1 MAVTFMAA
9 VGAACSG
16 SVATSSP
23 TPVTPVPTAPAPAA
37 TASPQPEARAPA
49 ETSEAVSSSPA
60 DAGEP
65 LSSIFRELNPSGPK
79 LVNPGSFF
87 QGLPQ
92 DTIEPIYFPF
102 VTTAEEVSIDSG
114 ELVIGVSIGDES
126 RAYPIRTLRFR
137 EMVNDKL
144 GGIPILVTW

>member
-1 MAVTFMAA
+1 MNAKLRLPPPLLQAIRRRRLTLALAVTFMAA

-23 TPVTPVPTAPAPAA
+23 TPATPVPTAPAPAA

-65 LSSIFRELNPSGPK
+65 
-79 LVNPGSFF
+79 
-87 QGLPQ
+87 
-92 DTIEPIYFPF
+92 IYFPF

-114 ELVIGVSIGDES
+114 ELVIGVSICDES